1 MYPESF
7 SEQLMYSTVR
17 LVSINGNIGTGFFF
31 VFELG
36 DIHVPILVTNRH
48 VINNNPSEVVFCE
61 VHTGDY
67 DKKEVDEISQTIKLE
82 NGWRFHPTQDLCY
95 YYMNPLIMQVNKQL
109 NRRVIFCYIQE
120 ENLITKSELE
130 SLNAIESVLMVG
142 YPKGLWNEKHN
153 FPLFR
158 TGITASH
165 PAVDFN
171 EVGIGVV
178 DMACFPGSSGSPI
191 FISDENGYV
200 DKKGNIHV
208 GHRRNK
214 LLGILFEGPVMDIE
228 GKIIVETQSH
238 MRTKSSIMINLG
250 YYIRSEELLVFKE
263 MIIEDLKAGL

>member
-17 LVSINGNIGTGFFF
+17 LVASNGNTGTGFFIS
-31 VFELG
+31 FEL
-36 DIHVPILVTNRH
+36 DHVHVPILVTNKH
-48 VINNNPSEVVFCE
+48 VVNNNPSEVVFCE
-61 VHTGDY
+61 VHTGEY
-67 DKKEVDEISQTIKLE
+67 NKNEIDEISQTIKLD

-95 YYMNPLIMQVNKQL
+95 HYMNPLIMQVNKQL
-109 NRRVIFCYIQE
+109 NRKVIFYYIQE

-130 SLNAIESVLMVG
+130 SLNAIEPVIMVG
-142 YPKGLWNEKHN
+142 YPTGLWNEKHN

-191 FISDENGYV
+191 FISDDNGYV
-200 DKKGNIHV
+200 DKRGTIHV
-208 GHRRNK
+208 GYHRNK
-214 LLGILFEGPVMDIE
+214 LLGVLFEGPVMDIE
-228 GKIIVETQSH
+228 GKIIVKPQSH
-238 MRTKSSIMINLG
+238 MISKSWMMINLG
-250 YYIRSEELLVFKE
+250 YYIRSEELLVFKD